1 MDYNVKLELA
11 KEYLRSRKKLISEQI
26 ANDPTRFIPSAAIE
40 TDVTRTMNEYRL
52 STRKNKETAFHH
64 LQDEGRQG
72 SYGHR
77 YPEGSREVRDT
88 YS

>member
-40 TDVTRTMNEYRL
+40 TDITRTMNEYRL
-52 STRKNKETAFHH
+52 STRKNKETDSSTIRFFNKK
-64 LQDEGRQG
+64 L
-72 SYGHR
+72 SYKK
-77 YPEGSREVRDT
+77 
-88 YS
+88 

>member
-40 TDVTRTMNEYRL
+40 TDITRTMNEYRL
-52 STRKNKETAFHH
+52 STRKNKET
-64 LQDEGRQG
+64 G
-72 SYGHR
+72 SSTIRFFNKKLSYKK
-77 YPEGSREVRDT
+77 
-88 YS
+88 